1 MDHEF
6 EHEGLDCYRLAVE
19 VSRWAARQVFPSH
32 RRHLRDQLVRA
43 ADSVVL
49 NLAEATALG
58 PGDARRAQLRVALG
72 SAAEVAAILD
82 ISDLP
87 GAEARRAEVRR
98 VGAMLAGLVRR

>member
-1 MDHEF
+1 M
-6 EHEGLDCYRLAVE
+6 
-19 VSRWAARQVFPSH
+19 SRWAAHQVFASH

-87 GAEARRAEVRR
+87 GAAERRSEVRR
-98 VGAMLAGLVRR
+98 VGSMLAAMVRR